1 VHALELK
8 ELFHSNGVNFKC
20 LPRVY
25 SEVQNK
31 QVKRY
36 LHTVMAAKVAKDQIN
51 EALAEAR

>member
-1 VHALELK
+1 MHALELK